1 MRLSEQRPGG
11 VCAATLTPLDAR
23 REPDCAAL
31 VAHCRRLLANGCDA
45 INLLGTTG
53 EATSFCVRSRLEVM
67 EAVAASDLPLHAFMV
82 GTGAA
87 AFADVVALTRA
98 AVQLRFSGA
107 LVVPPFYYKNLT
119 DDGVFRFYAD
129 LIAAVDDARL
139 RVYLYHFPQL
149 SGFAFSPRLV
159 ERLAAAYGGTVIG
172 LKDSSGIAGFAES
185 IVAACPSL
193 DVFPSS
199 ESALSES
206 KSKGFAGCI
215 SATINVSAPLA
226 GPVWHGTTADGGALG
241 AIRAVMAKHQLV
253 PATRAVMASLLDD
266 PAWLRVLPPL
276 IELEAHDVRRL
287 LAQLDA
293 IPAFRSVREAFAFA

>member
-1 MRLSEQRPGG
+1 
-11 VCAATLTPLDAR
+11 
-23 REPDCAAL
+23 
-31 VAHCRRLLANGCDA
+31 
-45 INLLGTTG
+45 
-53 EATSFCVRSRLEVM
+53 M
-67 EAVAASDLPLHAFMV
+67 EAVAASDLPCNVFMV

-87 AFADVVALTRA
+87 AFADARTLTRA
-98 AVQLRFSGA
+98 AVELGFAGA

-139 RVYLYHFPQL
+139 RMYLYHFPQL

-159 ERLAAAYGGTVIG
+159 ERLVAAFSGTIIG

-185 IVAACPSL
+185 IVAACPGV

-199 ESALSES
+199 ESALTES

-226 GPVWHGTTADGGALG
+226 GPVWRGASDDGAALG
-241 AIRAVMAKHQLV
+241 AIRGVMAKHQLV

-276 IELEAHDVRRL
+276 IELEADDVRHL
-287 LAQLDA
+287 LAELDA